1 MTTRW
6 KHFKH
11 SLAATSHSAKVWAW
25 HHLIR
30 RWTILKETAG
40 SRLRRAAASVRNRG
54 SSERQAQS
62 IKVQKEGCL
71 NCSLGR
77 YHHDFYFF
85 IFLTC
90 IDHFWCS
97 RNFSSSKSLQDL
109 LLSST
114 TAVSEQSNM
123 RFESERELCCRRS
136 TPLSRLGRTGELE
149 WAPLIADSGNPLLL
163 SLLHPD
169 ELWQRGHLQ
178 LQASVPPDFFFSFF
192 CGQEG
197 REEGSRVSVI

>member
-1 MTTRW
+1 MT
-6 KHFKH
+6 
-11 SLAATSHSAKVWAW
+11 
-25 HHLIR
+25 
-30 RWTILKETAG
+30 
-40 SRLRRAAASVRNRG
+40 
-54 SSERQAQS
+54 
-62 IKVQKEGCL
+62 
-71 NCSLGR
+71 
-77 YHHDFYFF
+77 F

-178 LQASVPPDFFFSFF
+178 LQAFLSSKCASRFFLFFFFVGRRDGRKAQGYLWSNHYTISSPQRPCCIHLSVGSPLSCSISPCHSPPLSPTRSLLLSFPIYLSSNLRLLCFSLYSVPQPDAL
-192 CGQEG
+192 
-197 REEGSRVSVI
+197 